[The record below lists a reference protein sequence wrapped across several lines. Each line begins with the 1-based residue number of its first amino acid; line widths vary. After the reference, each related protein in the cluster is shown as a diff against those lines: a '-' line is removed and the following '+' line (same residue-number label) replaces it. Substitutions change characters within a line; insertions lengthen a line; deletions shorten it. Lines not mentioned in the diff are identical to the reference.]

1 MIEMELS
8 RIIIDEAKKEQVIVL
23 KEKGGQ
29 RALPIVIGMNEV
41 TAIKMT
47 LGGFRSPR
55 PLSHDLMLSIV
66 EVLGVKLEKVV
77 IDNLIEGVFHA
88 KLYISNKDTMLK
100 IVDARPSDGIA
111 LAVRAKAPIFVH
123 SQVFDK
129 LS

>member
-8 RIIIDEAKKEQVIVL
+8 RIVIDETKKEQIIVL

-29 RALPIVIGMNEV
+29 QTLPIVIGMSEV

-47 LGGFRSPR
+47 LGGLKPPR
-55 PLSHDLMLSIV
+55 PLSHDLMFSII
-66 EVLGVKLEKVV
+66 EALGARLEKVV
-77 IDNLIEGVFHA
+77 IDNLVEGVFHA
-88 KLYISNKDTMLK
+88 KLYINNKGAMIK
-100 IVDARPSDGIA
+100 IVDARPSDGVA
-111 LAVRAKAPIFVH
+111 LAVRAKSPIFVH